1 MPQTSAHDALGFT
14 PIGTDPEVGFKHGQW
29 HDVGNWRKITQVA
42 TPPIEIV
49 VFSEARDT

>member
-1 MPQTSAHDALGFT
+1 MSPRLP
-14 PIGTDPEVGFKHGQW
+14 PIGTYPKEGFKHGQW
-29 HDVGNWRKITQVA
+29 HDVGYWRKPLQVA